1 MTFGED
7 WGFGASKEECKK
19 QFDAFAA
26 RGGNFIDTANAYTN
40 GTSERI
46 VGELVAPDRDR
57 FVVATK
63 YTLSARP
70 DDVNAAGNHRKNLVQ
85 ALDKSLKRLGLDY
98 VDLYWVHA
106 WDWTTPVDEV
116 MRALDDV
123 VHAGKALYVGVSDVP
138 AWVVSQANT
147 LADLRGWSRFIG
159 LQIEYSLIERTPERE
174 LLPMARALDV
184 GVTAW
189 GSIGGGVLTGKYAKG
204 GDVDT
209 KRAGGNQRRL
219 SDRNHAIA
227 AEAVAIAK
235 EIDRSASQVAIN
247 WVRQQPGTMI
257 PILGARTAAQLEENL
272 RCLDFE
278 LSPEHMR
285 RLDEVS
291 KIEMGFPH
299 DFLSLEPI
307 RKVVYGDTYDR
318 LVIHHR
324 R

>member
-1 MTFGED
+1 
-7 WGFGASKEECKK
+7 
-19 QFDAFAA
+19 
-26 RGGNFIDTANAYTN
+26 
-40 GTSERI
+40 
-46 VGELVAPDRDR
+46 
-57 FVVATK
+57 
-63 YTLSARP
+63 
-70 DDVNAAGNHRKNLVQ
+70 
-85 ALDKSLKRLGLDY
+85 
-98 VDLYWVHA
+98 
-106 WDWTTPVDEV
+106 